1 MTEADVRVLGALIEK
16 EMTTPDY
23 YPLSLNA
30 LTAACNQASNR
41 DPVVSYDEDTVSQAL
56 DRLRRMSLARSIKRA
71 DSRVSKFSHNA
82 DETLSLSASEK
93 AILCTL
99 LLRGPQTVGEL
110 KVRASRMAPFASTL
124 EVEQVLVTLGR
135 REGAP
140 LVAHLPRRPG
150 QKDGRYAHL
159 LAGEVAA
166 GGAVDPEDSVEQ
178 QAAAGDGHLATLK
191 ERVEEL
197 EKSLADLR
205 SEFAAFRRQFE

>member
-124 EVEQVLVTLGR
+124 EVEQVLSTLGKIGR
-135 REGAP
+135 
-140 LVAHLPRRPG
+140 AH
-150 QKDGRYAHL
+150 
-159 LAGEVAA
+159 V
-166 GGAVDPEDSVEQ
+166 
-178 QAAAGDGHLATLK
+178 
-191 ERVEEL
+191 
-197 EKSLADLR
+197 
-205 SEFAAFRRQFE
+205 